1 MKTSRNTRNQTQN
14 PKKLK
19 NKNIIP
25 RFVQEKLAITVLV
38 IMLALFLLGVRLY
51 SIINSKNDEYTKIV
65 LSQHS
70 TYDSRTI
77 PYRRGDIV
85 DRNGTYLATS
95 EQVFYVILDPYQ
107 ISSSKEGS
115 YLQTTVNALAEYFG
129 YDANDL
135 MDVINRNP
143 ESRYIRYDK
152 QIPYEQKVEF
162 ENKKNEINQANY
174 KAGKDERIKGVW
186 FEPEYK
192 RVYPY
197 NNLACNLI
205 GFASSD
211 GTTGSGGMEQYYND
225 SLIGTNGREYGY
237 LNDDSNMETVVKE
250 AENGNTIM
258 STIDVNIQ
266 KMVENRIEQ
275 WKTEVG
281 SKQIGVVVMDPSNG
295 EILAMATDK
304 TYDLNNPRDL
314 SSMYTQEEQDAMTDE
329 EKADVWNQMWR
340 NFCVSDTFEPGS
352 PSKVFTVAAALEEN
366 LVTPNTHFFCD
377 GYQTI
382 AGYDVKCTAYRKGG
396 HGDLALDETLMVSC
410 NDAMM
415 QMAAM
420 EKKETFKKYQ
430 DLFNLGS
437 RTGIDLPGEADAS
450 TLVYKVDNMGPMDL
464 ATNSFGQNYN
474 CTMVQ
479 MAAAF
484 ASTINGGYYYE
495 PHIVK
500 QILNESGSVVKK
512 NDRLLVR
519 ETVSAA
525 TSDFIRRALVRT
537 VAEGTGKAAQVPGYE
552 VGGKTGTAE
561 KIPRKQGNYLVSF
574 CGFAPADDPQALVY
588 VVIDEPHVE
597 DQAHSSYASSV
608 FSQIMGDILP
618 YLNVFP
624 TTELPEEDQSI
635 QSQLPQQ
642 EGITE
647 NTEGQTG
654 SEETPTE
661 TENVKK
667 TYDTDEFVPAIED
680 ENGSS
685 PDSLD
690 IPAELPGSPEN
701 SYGNAGTAAPAE
713 STGET
718 VEAIPAGA
726 SENPGASGNATTA
739 GDPGAAAQTEPTV
752 AAP

>member
-1 MKTSRNTRNQTQN
+1 MKTSRTT
-14 PKKLK
+14 KKV
-19 NKNIIP
+19 KNIKKIKRVRKGRNLIP
-25 RFVQEKLAITVLV
+25 KFVQEKLAVTVLV

-51 SIINSKNDEYTKIV
+51 YIINNKNEEYAKIV

-95 EQVFYVILDPYQ
+95 EQVFYLILDPLQ
-107 ISSSKEGS
+107 ILSSKEGN
-115 YLQTTVNALAEYFG
+115 YLQATVNAIAEYFDC
-129 YDANDL
+129 DAADIMNK
-135 MDVINRNP
+135 INENP
-143 ESRYIRYDK
+143 ESRYIRYKK
-152 QIPYEQKVEF
+152 QIPYDQKVEF
-162 ENKKNEINQANY
+162 EKQKNETNQANY
-174 KAGKDERIKGVW
+174 KAGKEERIKGVW

-192 RVYPY
+192 RIYPLKT
-197 NNLACNLI
+197 LACSVL
-205 GFASSD
+205 GFASGD
-211 GTTGSGGMEQYYND
+211 GTTGSGGIEQYYND

-237 LNDDSNMETVVKE
+237 LNDDSNMETVIKE

-258 STIDVNIQ
+258 STLDVNIQ
-266 KMVENRIEQ
+266 RMVENRINQ
-275 WKTEVG
+275 WKEEVG

-304 TYDLNNPRDL
+304 TYDLNEPKNL
-314 SSMYTQEEQDAMTDE
+314 SFIYSAEEVAAMTEEQESDA
-329 EKADVWNQMWR
+329 WNQMWR

-366 LVTPNTHFFCD
+366 LVNANTHFFCD
-377 GYQTI
+377 GFQTI
-382 AGYDVKCTAYRKGG
+382 AGQMVKCTAYRKGG

-430 DLFNLGS
+430 DLFNLGAK
-437 RTGIDLPGEADAS
+437 TGIDLPAEADAS
-450 TLVYKVDNMGPMDL
+450 TLVYKVENMGPMDL

-484 ASTINGGYYYE
+484 ASVINGGYYYE
-495 PHIVK
+495 PHVVK
-500 QILNESGSVVKK
+500 QILNESGSVIQK

-519 ETVSAA
+519 ETVSAS
-525 TSDFIRRALVRT
+525 TSDLIRKALVRT

-561 KIPRKQGNYLVSF
+561 KIPRKHGNYLVSF
-574 CGFAPADDPQALVY
+574 CGFAPADNPQALVY

-597 DQAHSSYASSV
+597 DQAHSSYASGV

-624 TTELPEEDQSI
+624 TTDIPKADQAI

-647 NTEGQTG
+647 NTETSGGTELPQ
-654 SEETPTE
+654 E
-661 TENVKK
+661 TEGETK
-667 TYDTDEFVPAIED
+667 TYDTEEYVPQENE
-680 ENGSS
+680 ENGG
-685 PDSLD
+685 SLD
-690 IPAELPGSPEN
+690 IPAELPGSLE
-701 SYGNAGTAAPAE
+701 
-713 STGET
+713 
-718 VEAIPAGA
+718 
-726 SENPGASGNATTA
+726 
-739 GDPGAAAQTEPTV
+739 AQTEQQSEEATGESQETT
-752 AAP
+752 AE

>member
-1 MKTSRNTRNQTQN
+1 MKTSRNTRNQTEK

-19 NKNIIP
+19 NRNIIP

-51 SIINSKNDEYTKIV
+51 SIIDSKNDEYTKIV
-65 LSQHS
+65 LSQRS

-95 EQVFYVILDPYQ
+95 EQVFYVILDPAQ
-107 ISSSKEGS
+107 MGIKDGDER
-115 YLQTTVNALAEYFG
+115 YLQTTVDALSEYFG
-129 YDANDL
+129 YDAADL
-135 MDVINRNP
+135 KQVITRNP
-143 ESRYIRYDK
+143 ESSYIRYDK
-152 QIPYEQKVEF
+152 QIPYEQKIEF
-162 ENKKNEINQANY
+162 ENKKSEINTANY
-174 KAGKDERIKGVW
+174 KAGKDERVKGVW

-237 LNDDSNMETVVKE
+237 LNDDSNMETVVKD

-266 KMVENRIEQ
+266 KMVEKRIEQ

-295 EILAMATDK
+295 EILSMATDK

-314 SSMYTQEEQDAMTDE
+314 SSMYTQEEQDAMSDE
-329 EKADVWNQMWR
+329 EKANAWNQMWR

-352 PSKVFTVAAALEEN
+352 PSKVLTVSAALEEN

-382 AGYDVKCTAYRKGG
+382 AGYNVKCTAFRKGG

-437 RTGIDLPGEADAS
+437 KTGIDLPGEADAS
-450 TLVYKVDNMGPMDL
+450 TLVYQVDNMGPMDL

-519 ETVSAA
+519 ETVSAS

-537 VAEGTGKAAQVPGYE
+537 VAEGTGKAAQVAGYE

-624 TTELPEEDQSI
+624 TTDLPEEDQSI
-635 QSQLPQQ
+635 KSQLPQE

-647 NTEGQTG
+647 NTEGQEQDGETVQE
-654 SEETPTE
+654 SET
-661 TENVKK
+661 VKK
-667 TYDTDEFVPAIED
+667 PYDTEEVVPQDESE
-680 ENGSS
+680 GG
-685 PDSLD
+685 DSLD

-701 SYGNAGTAAPAE
+701 SYGDGSTQAGTTAE
-713 STGET
+713 NTRET
-718 VEAIPAGA
+718 IEAMP
-726 SENPGASGNATTA
+726 ETSG
-739 GDPGAAAQTEPTV
+739 DLAAQTASGAEETTA

>member
-1 MKTSRNTRNQTQN
+1 MKTSRNTRNQTEHQ
-14 PKKLK
+14 KKLK

-51 SIINSKNDEYTKIV
+51 SIINSKNEEYTKIV

-152 QIPYEQKVEF
+152 QIPYDQKVEF

-211 GTTGSGGMEQYYND
+211 GTSGSGGMEQYYND

-237 LNDDSNMETVVKE
+237 LNDDSNMETVIKE

-258 STIDVNIQ
+258 STLDVNIQ

-314 SSMYTQEEQDAMTDE
+314 SSMYTQEEQDAMSDE
-329 EKADVWNQMWR
+329 EKANVWNQMWR

-430 DLFNLGS
+430 DIFNLGAK
-437 RTGIDLPGEADAS
+437 TGIDLPGEADAS
-450 TLVYKVDNMGPMDL
+450 TLVYKVENMGPMDL

-484 ASTINGGYYYE
+484 ASVINGGYYYE

-519 ETVSAA
+519 ETVSAS

-624 TTELPEEDQSI
+624 TSEIPEADQSI

-647 NTEGQTG
+647 NTEGQETG
-654 SEETPTE
+654 EEAPQESEA
-661 TENVKK
+661 VKK
-667 TYDTDEFVPAIED
+667 PYDTDEVVPQDDVE
-680 ENGSS
+680 GG
-685 PDSLD
+685 DSLD

-701 SYGNAGTAAPAE
+701 SYENTKTGAE

-718 VEAIPAGA
+718 VEALPDTTA
-726 SENPGASGNATTA
+726 ENPAAPGNAASA
-739 GDPGAAAQTEPTV
+739 GDPGAAAPTETSA